1 MPCALS
7 ICPKWA
13 APPIFKGAFM
23 ANGLENQSSD
33 VSGDFLTHA
42 FIEDALDDSDAL
54 ESAGQEDA
62 YLISTN

>member
-1 MPCALS
+1 
-7 ICPKWA
+7 
-13 APPIFKGAFM
+13 M